1 MLIQENNGDLPLP
14 AAPNSNDVLTRLA
27 ASASKHMRKF
37 TKNLSMTRNDI
48 SKSLTRIARRKSKN
62 DVSETTGESKYL
74 FSTYFNQTLFLKFII
89 RPFILGRINF
99 KWFWIATT
107 MRNINPGNKSLKFSQ
122 YSLDYSS
129 LHSIYCSSEEIF
141 SQESKYR
148 IPYQYQNSYHEQD
161 YTTVFLIL
169 SPQI

>member
-1 MLIQENNGDLPLP
+1 MAIYPFLPLQIQTMCLP
-14 AAPNSNDVLTRLA
+14 DWPHLLVNTWGNSPKTCQWQEMIYPSLSQGLQEGNPRMTSAKQLVSPNTSFPL
-27 ASASKHMRKF
+27 
-37 TKNLSMTRNDI
+37 I
-48 SKSLTRIARRKSKN
+48 SIK
-62 DVSETTGESKYL
+62 
-74 FSTYFNQTLFLKFII
+74 LFLKFII

-129 LHSIYCSSEEIF
+129 LYSIYCSSEEIF